1 MQQRIYV
8 VTEKN
13 SNLERL
19 VMAHSPA
26 QAMRHVTSSQFDVK
40 AASAS
45 VVARLMGHGAKL
57 EESSA
62 AVVVAD

>member
-13 SNLERL
+13 SGYERL
-19 VMAHSPA
+19 VMAQTPA
-26 QAMRHVTSSQFDVK
+26 QAMRHVTSDKFEVK
-40 AASAS
+40 AASAA

-57 EESSA
+57 EQTTTATVE
-62 AVVVAD
+62 D